1 MTMLSIAVSAVEM
14 AMLSIATS
22 AVDGYVI
29 DSSISSR

>member
-1 MTMLSIAVSAVEM
+1 MTMLSIAVAAVEM